1 MCTYG
6 FVRPP
11 FVLTLSPAQGNHVF
25 LGPSNSSSFEDTGTP
40 FNVTYGSGAVT
51 GNIISDN
58 INIAGLALDGHKF
71 GVALEESDNFTNG
84 TFADGLMGLA
94 KSSLSQQRV
103 PTPVEA
109 LAEKNLI
116 KEAITSY
123 KISRVTDGVNDGEIT
138 FGGLDESKFDPKT
151 LVTVKNVNKLGF
163 WEAPFTASVDGT
175 DLGLGA
181 RTAILDT
188 GTTLVLVPESDAATL
203 HGQIPGSIDN
213 GDGSFTIPC
222 KNQAVVSLTFGG
234 QAFDINPSDLLFQP
248 LDGKNLTGD
257 CVSGITS
264 TDLRL
269 GNGVKQPWL

>member
-1 MCTYG
+1 
-6 FVRPP
+6 
-11 FVLTLSPAQGNHVF
+11 
-25 LGPSNSSSFEDTGTP
+25 
-40 FNVTYGSGAVT
+40 
-51 GNIISDN
+51 
-58 INIAGLALDGHKF
+58 
-71 GVALEESDNFTNG
+71 
-84 TFADGLMGLA
+84 MGLA

-213 GDGSFTIPC
+213 GDGFFTIPC

-257 CVSGITS
+257 CVSAITS